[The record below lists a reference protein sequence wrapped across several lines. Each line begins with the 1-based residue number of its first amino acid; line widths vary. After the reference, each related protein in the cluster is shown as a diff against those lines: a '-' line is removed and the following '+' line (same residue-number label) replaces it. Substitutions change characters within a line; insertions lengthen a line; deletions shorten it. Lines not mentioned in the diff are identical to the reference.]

1 MSPKQLSAAHKF
13 AQCVREHGVPDFPDP
28 VQGEPIV
35 DTTKIPS
42 TDTPEGM
49 TILNAAMQKCGDL
62 VGEAMGGGAGGG
74 G

>member
-1 MSPKQLSAAHKF
+1 VK
-13 AQCVREHGVPDFPDP
+13 DFPDP

-35 DTTKIPS
+35 DTTRIPS
-42 TDTPEGM
+42 TERPGGM
-49 TILNAAMQKCGDL
+49 SILNAAMEKCGDL